1 MIKWASKY
9 VIYSRMVGLKFDDR
23 SPTVALLRL
32 QIGRFSDFVAEYG
45 FKLFDTLK
53 VNKNRVL

>member
-1 MIKWASKY
+1 
-9 VIYSRMVGLKFDDR
+9 MVGLKFDDR
-23 SPTVALLRL
+23 SPTVALLKL

-53 VNKNRVL
+53 VNKNRVV